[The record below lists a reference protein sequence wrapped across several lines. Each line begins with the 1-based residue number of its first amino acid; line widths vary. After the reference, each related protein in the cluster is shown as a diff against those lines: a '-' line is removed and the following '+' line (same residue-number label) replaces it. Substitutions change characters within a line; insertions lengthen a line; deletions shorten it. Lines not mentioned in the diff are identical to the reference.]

1 MDNKIIDIYNLDN
14 LKTDCKYFTMR
25 ITILN
30 DEIYSFEIDGET
42 HNKNKINIIK
52 NKTFSNILELSQII
66 KEYGYNET
74 LIGIKFIL
82 HNIDTPVN
90 YKSTIFT
97 DDIYN
102 GQIIYDNII
111 NIFELNI
118 GKKLPIING
127 YVQINIYK
135 LKILLKISVN
145 DYLILDY
152 EYINPDK
159 YFYNFKSSTFYFKVK
174 YNNMNKFIKEYN
186 NFNKLIKIDEISFTS
201 NNKEGTLQIEMYKPC
216 KNYYCCLITKINYNG
231 YIIDMIQNIKC
242 NCIEYELLE
251 YIKTENKFYN
261 RQKMCICFAKKKYLK
276 LNEINIKY
284 YKIDKNILINKF
296 YMNNDKNEIQRYF
309 YYYF

>member
-1 MDNKIIDIYNLDN
+1 MDNKIIDIYNVNN

-30 DEIYSFEIDGET
+30 NEIYSFEIDGET
-42 HNKNKINIIK
+42 HNKNKIK
-52 NKTFSNILELSQII
+52 FEKDKTVLKILKLSQII
-66 KEYGYNET
+66 KEYGYNEN

-82 HNIDTPVN
+82 HNIDSPVY
-90 YKSTIFT
+90 YKSTIFS

-102 GQIIYDNII
+102 GQIIFDNII
-111 NIFELNI
+111 NIFDIMFEQ
-118 GKKLPIING
+118 KLPING

-135 LKILLKISVN
+135 LKILSRISVN

-159 YFYNFKSSTFYFKVK
+159 YFYNLKSSTFYFKIKSYNINK
-174 YNNMNKFIKEYN
+174 YIKEYN
-186 NFNKLIKIDEISFTS
+186 NFNKLIKIDEIPFTS

-216 KNYYCCLITKINYNG
+216 NNYYCCLITKINYNG

-242 NCIEYELLE
+242 NCIGYELLD

-261 RQKMCICFAKKKYLK
+261 RQKMCICFAKKLYLK

-284 YKIDKNILINKF
+284 YKIHKNILNNKF
-296 YMNNDKNEIQRYF
+296 YMNSDGGIQRYF
-309 YYYF
+309 YYII